1 MIQSKLNDLFA
12 KPHIME
18 YLIKVGDK
26 SFDMSKIVSINADK
40 KLFDDLTVGEAVVQ
54 EAKIEILTDE
64 LLSSTS
70 FEILFRICTEEE
82 NSEFISFGEYFIDT
96 REWGY
101 RRQTLVLKGFDALI
115 KADYVYEST
124 DGLIDANTIIY
135 NVSERMGV
143 RADFIARNLMIPYE
157 KGKKARDY
165 LKDIAAYLGGN
176 LTVSNGILKLVKLK
190 KSPIVNNLDI
200 RCEELQTSTST
211 VKIGR
216 VSVDTPEGYYHAGDS
231 GFRLAIK
238 SPLSGQYIANTILDT
253 VKDFT
258 YVGFT
263 ADKSQIPMT
272 VELGDCIEINEVNV
286 YVASLEFSFDIMGDC
301 NISAP
306 DFREVDLNYD
316 TETAVRDTAE
326 IIGSVGDV
334 DLSGIERDI
343 KGLSDNYK
351 GLNKDFKG
359 LNNSFGEL
367 SKAFEASKKAN
378 TRYLDFSSWDSGIL
392 RETVGDKAI
401 SYNITFNDLGLPTKF
416 ESGEGVDLEIKW
428 S

>member
-54 EAKIEILTDE
+54 EAKVEILTEE
-64 LLSSTS
+64 LLNSTS

-82 NSEFISFGEYFIDT
+82 ISEFISFGEYFIDT

-115 KADYVYEST
+115 KADYVYKSDE
-124 DGLIDANTIIY
+124 GVIDANTLIY

-143 RADFIARNLMIPYE
+143 RADFIARNLMLPYE

-176 LTVSNGILKLVKLK
+176 LTISNGILKLVKLK

-231 GFRLAIK
+231 GFRLVIK

-263 ADKSQIPMT
+263 ADKAQIPMT

-301 NISAP
+301 MISAP

-316 TETAVRDTAE
+316 TETAVREAE
-326 IIGSVGDV
+326 VINSVGDV
-334 DLSGIERDI
+334 DLSGIERDV

-359 LNNSFGEL
+359 LNSDFGKL

-378 TRYLDFSSWDSGIL
+378 TRYLDFSKWDSGIL
-392 RETVGDKAI
+392 SEVVGNKTI
-401 SYNITFNDLGLPTKF
+401 NYNITFDTLGLPVKF
-416 ESGEGVDLEIKW
+416 ESGEGLVLEINW
-428 S
+428 